1 MAGTKGH
8 SGGHNRKTQAEK
20 ARLGTLRKSR
30 RNDQRPDDVAGELIV
45 WDDQLGEHGKKI
57 IEIYGKMLRANGT
70 IGVTDSLALHR
81 FARVAEDWHKY
92 DQQCRRLGRE
102 IPVKNEDGQTV
113 NSEEAGWSKIE
124 MRLDARLSVCF
135 RELGLAPIHR
145 DCIKKIATGEKI
157 NKFAL

>member
-1 MAGTKGH
+1 MAGTKGN

-20 ARLGTLRKSR
+20 EKLGTLRKSR
-30 RNDQRPDDVAGELIV
+30 RNDQRPNDVNGELIV
-45 WDDQLGEHGKKI
+45 WKEQLGEHGKKI
-57 IEIYGKMLRANGT
+57 IEVYGAMLKANGT
-70 IGVTDSLALHR
+70 ICITDSMALHR
-81 FARVAEDWHKY
+81 FARVAEDWYKY

-102 IPVKNEDGQTV
+102 IPIKNEDGQTI

-124 MRLDARLSVCF
+124 MRLDSRLSQCF

-145 DCIKKIATGEKI
+145 DCIKRIAVGEKV